1 VSSTCGTSRWAFGS
15 TTMKLPSDFKELLE
29 EFAREG
35 VEHVVIGG
43 YAFAYHVEPRATK
56 DLDVFLEGSAENL
69 ARAASALAR
78 YGAPQNVVEGA
89 RNLAETEIVYLGRP
103 PLRIDL
109 LRAIDGVPHADVVR
123 NAVPAM
129 WDGTPIRV
137 IALDDLIANKRAAGR
152 PQDLADLVKLE
163 VVREKKRER

>member
-1 VSSTCGTSRWAFGS
+1 
-15 TTMKLPSDFKELLE
+15 MKLPGDFKELLE

-43 YAFAYHVEPRATK
+43 YAFAYHAEPRATK
-56 DLDVFLEGSAENL
+56 DLDILLEGSQKNRDL
-69 ARAASALAR
+69 AARALAR
-78 YGAPQNVVEGA
+78 YGAPQNVVEA
-89 RNLAETEIVYLGRP
+89 TRNLAETEIVYLGRP

-109 LRAIDGVPHADVVR
+109 LRTVDGVATAEVLR
-123 NAVPAM
+123 NAISTT

-137 IALDDLIANKRAAGR
+137 IALDDLVANKRAAGR

-163 VVREKKRER
+163 RVREKQGKTK